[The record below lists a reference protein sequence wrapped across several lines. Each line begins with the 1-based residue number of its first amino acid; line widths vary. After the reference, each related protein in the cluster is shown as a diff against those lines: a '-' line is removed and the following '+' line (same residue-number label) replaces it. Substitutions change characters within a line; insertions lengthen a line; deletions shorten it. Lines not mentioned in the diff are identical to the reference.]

1 MISDTQASL
10 DSKHYSLK
18 IHFFYVVTILAGL
31 IILLATQHWTTLTGF
46 TEYLSVAA
54 TITSLVLGVLA
65 IIYSF
70 VSSNSTN
77 NSLGSI
83 ESSASDIRTIGGELR
98 AIVSGGQDLQGKA
111 ERRNEELHSLIGD
124 LRIAVETVSSKTKE
138 IAGAVETLPTQFG
151 ELRDEVRKR
160 TQAEPNQQSREDLRS
175 IWTTE
180 KTSAFLSNSSLLGIV
195 AIKAMVDATV
205 QEKYCNLRTLFD
217 TAQSKNFEYS
227 YGFLICAGTAG
238 IFKYDYPDGETMLNG
253 VARIKGLS
261 DELKSLVDS
270 EWLKRS
276 NHEDSGKKRSA
287 NRYASR
293 ILESIVDAPT
303 TDA

>member
-151 ELRDEVRKR
+151 ELRD
-160 TQAEPNQQSREDLRS
+160 
-175 IWTTE
+175 
-180 KTSAFLSNSSLLGIV
+180 AFLSNSSLLGIV